1 MEYRIT
7 YTDKQIIQLI
17 ESKKPDELDIEFE
30 GIAEPKMKLVE
41 YDELR
46 NYRIPYK
53 TKGTPLLSTI
63 TSAKEGISNAPLTLS

>member
-1 MEYRIT
+1 MT

-30 GIAEPKMKLVE
+30 GIAELKMKLVE

-46 NYRIPYK
+46 NY
-53 TKGTPLLSTI
+53 LLSRLRAVDI
-63 TSAKEGISNAPLTLS
+63 K